1 MPGLPALL
9 LVLASANANGNAA
22 ADGACTTFHWDMK
35 DELAAMATTAT
46 ALAANTNIQQ
56 AGAPLQLG
64 KHYVVT
70 LAPETQVAFIVPPG
84 RPAKDTAPQGGI
96 LYFDVRKSGRYRF
109 SLDTSHWL
117 DVIDA
122 GEKVLDGSTAKVL
135 ASHGHDSA
143 EGCVAIHKV
152 VAFDLEAGTTYRVHL
167 SGRTAPRVNLV
178 VTRGDPTDSEM
189 N

>member
-1 MPGLPALL
+1 MHRIPALL
-9 LVLASANANGNAA
+9 LALASAGAS
-22 ADGACTTFHWDMK
+22 ADDACSGFFWDMK
-35 DELAAMATTAT
+35 DELAAMATTASG
-46 ALAANTNIQQ
+46 LAANTNIQQ

-109 SLDTSHWL
+109 SLDTGHWL
-117 DVIDA
+117 DVIDS
-122 GEKVLDGSTAKVL
+122 GEKILDGSTAKVL
-135 ASHGHDSA
+135 ESVGHDSA
-143 EGCVAIHKV
+143 EGCAAIHKV
-152 VAFDLEAGTTYRVHL
+152 VAFDLEVGTTYRVHL
-167 SGRTAPRVNLV
+167 SGRAAPRVNLV

>member
-1 MPGLPALL
+1 MHRIPALL
-9 LVLASANANGNAA
+9 LALASAGAS
-22 ADGACTTFHWDMK
+22 ADDACSGFFWDMK
-35 DELAAMATTAT
+35 DELAAMAAP
-46 ALAANTNIQQ
+46 AIAIAANTNIQQ
-56 AGAPLQLG
+56 AGAPLEAG
-64 KHYVVT
+64 RHYVVE
-70 LAPETQVAFIVPPG
+70 LAPENGVAFIVPPG
-84 RPAKDTAPQGGI
+84 RAAKDAEPRGGI
-96 LYFDVRKSGRYRF
+96 LYFDVRKAGRYRF

-122 GEKVLDGSTAKVL
+122 GEKILDGSTAKVL